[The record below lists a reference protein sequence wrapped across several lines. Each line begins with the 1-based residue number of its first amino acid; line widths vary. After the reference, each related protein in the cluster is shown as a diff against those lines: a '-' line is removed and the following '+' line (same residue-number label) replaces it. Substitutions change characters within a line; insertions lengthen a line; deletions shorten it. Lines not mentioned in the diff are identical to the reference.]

1 MKAKKKAATKKVA
14 AKKKVTKRVTKAKKV
29 ATKKVTKKAKEAIDL
44 VFPKH
49 PPKTDVKAARRS
61 KSAKDRKRIQM
72 KKGFD
77 IYCAL
82 IIMGKILNYK
92 KGELE
97 RTYKGEAWD
106 HFYEMLK
113 RGAHPDSFEGFF
125 QKNDTYAEATALFTL
140 KTKQGELSQEL
151 ADLFTRNGIPF
162 ENTVIVPQDGYN
174 INPEIFELDQT
185 QLGELAKAVQA
196 AKLDPAK
203 IFLPADPVSSS
214 FMSDATLP
222 AIMALNNEKLR
233 VQLLA
238 KITSRQCSDAKLDG
252 ETWNSDRA
260 KTAAETILKD
270 AGILP

>member
-1 MKAKKKAATKKVA
+1 MKAKKKAATK
-14 AKKKVTKRVTKAKKV
+14 V
-29 ATKKVTKKAKEAIDL
+29 ATKKVVAKKKVAVKKVSKKAKEAIDL

-49 PPKTDVKAARRS
+49 PPKTDVKAAKRS

-82 IIMGKILNYK
+82 IVMGKILNYK

-106 HFYEMLK
+106 HFYSMLK
-113 RGAHPDSFEGFF
+113 KGAHPESFEGFF
-125 QKNDTYAEATALFTL
+125 QKNTKSAEAIALFTL
-140 KTKQGELSQEL
+140 KMKQGELSSTL
-151 ADLFTRNGIPF
+151 AETFTEHGIPF
-162 ENTVIVPQDGYN
+162 ENIVIVPEDGYRL
-174 INPEIFELDQT
+174 NPEIFELDQK
-185 QLGELAKAVQA
+185 QLGDLAEAIKTV
-196 AKLDPAK
+196 KGIDPAK
-203 IFLPADPVSSS
+203 VFLPSDPVSNS

-222 AIMALNNEKLR
+222 AIMAITDEKLR